1 MGRARRETGS
11 FFVPNPISQVFCPL
25 PHFPSFLSLTPF
37 PKYFVS
43 YFLFPHPILFLFH
56 SLPVFPD
63 GRPTVT
69 RQSPDGRTT
78 VKRQSNDGHTTVTR
92 YHNGLTRRLQNS
104 SKPRKS
110 QFLHKK
116 MQFICIFKKKAVLL
130 RRNLREYALARV

>member
-11 FFVPNPISQVFCPL
+11 FFCPFPAHVVF
-25 PHFPSFLSLTPF
+25 LTPS
-37 PKYFVS
+37 PKLLSPCFFAPFLHYSVS
-43 YFLFPHPILFLFH
+43 C

-69 RQSPDGRTT
+69 RRSPDGRTT
-78 VKRQSNDGHTTVTR
+78 VERQSNDGRTTVTR
-92 YHNGLTRRLQNS
+92 YHSVLTLRLQNS

-130 RRNLREYALARV
+130 RRNLRECALARK